1 MECYDIIIGMYIIGS
16 GFISGVLFEKQQN
29 DEVI

>member
-1 MECYDIIIGMYIIGS
+1 MECYDIIIGMNIIGS
-16 GFISGVLFEKQQN
+16 GFIAGVLFEKQQN

>member
-1 MECYDIIIGMYIIGS
+1 MECYDIIFGMYIIGS
-16 GFISGVLFEKQQN
+16 GFIAGVLFEKQQN